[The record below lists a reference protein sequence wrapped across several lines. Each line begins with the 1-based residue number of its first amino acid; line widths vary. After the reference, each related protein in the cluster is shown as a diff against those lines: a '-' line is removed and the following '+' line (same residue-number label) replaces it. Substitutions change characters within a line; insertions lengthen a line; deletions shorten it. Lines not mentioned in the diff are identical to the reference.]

1 MAAIERMI
9 KSVAKYSNRIN
20 PDYWRTK
27 KYLTVD
33 CESVFK
39 GYEMFIQ
46 ALYDRFAGSRSKLIK
61 GPKQLTVDEFKD
73 LFLNV
78 DFRKTS
84 VGLKECE
91 DCFMDAKI
99 MEVEEGIKPP
109 TLDLMEFVE
118 AFARYA
124 DKVSLAPAKTDK
136 DPLWAK

>member
-1 MAAIERMI
+1 
-9 KSVAKYSNRIN
+9 
-20 PDYWRTK
+20 
-27 KYLTVD
+27 
-33 CESVFK
+33 
-39 GYEMFIQ
+39 MFIQ

-109 TLDLMEFVE
+109 TLDLM
-118 AFARYA
+118 
-124 DKVSLAPAKTDK
+124 
-136 DPLWAK
+136 